1 MFEGKPL
8 SKMTYA
14 DLEAY
19 LREGNEE
26 GTRLDY
32 KEEAVSDVPKICC
45 AFANTAGGHLILGV
59 REERGPKGEKTKRP
73 DPDNVPGLTARDWEA
88 SLMGKIRDRTRP
100 PVVPEVKALQIP
112 GRTEMVVV
120 VRVEESVD
128 APHEVH
134 VSSGPEIPV
143 RRGDDTKSAGVDDV
157 ERLIYRRDRLRG
169 GGMQPLWPQHFG
181 TRLRTDPSS
190 VARETPQ
197 PPSVAVAIRPR
208 RVASLRFDFD
218 AALDEKLKQLGVTN
232 RLLDGSGGYRA
243 SSSGVALEMPAG
255 GTPRSRVEVL
265 RSGAILAAEAL
276 KPRRSKPRIDD
287 SAGGSGLRPEV
298 ATHRFDDVAEL
309 PLNAVHFAAR
319 AYATVGPAVEMEVL
333 LDFSE
338 CHGHVLE
345 LRASEGHRAYSGTVP
360 EAPAGGRTLY
370 PLTVRTDGQGEP
382 LEDDLVGLLRD
393 ASRAF
398 GVSAPDEV
406 LRRFL

>member
-1 MFEGKPL
+1 MFEGRPL
-8 SKMTYA
+8 SGMTYA

-73 DPDNVPGLTARDWEA
+73 APDDVPGLVARDWEA

-100 PVVPEVKALQIP
+100 PVVPEVKALRIP

-120 VRVEESVD
+120 VRVEESAD

-134 VSSGPEIPV
+134 VSSGPEIPI

-157 ERLIYRRDRLRG
+157 ERLIYRRDRLREG
-169 GGMQPLWPQHFG
+169 GVQPLVPDHFG
-181 TRLRTDPSS
+181 TRLRTDPRS
-190 VARETPQ
+190 VARDTPQ

-218 AALDEKLKQLGVTN
+218 AALDDPCT
-232 RLLDGSGGYRA
+232 SA
-243 SSSGVALEMPAG
+243 AG

-265 RSGAILAAEAL
+265 RFGAILAAEAL
-276 KPRRSKPRIDD
+276 KPQRSTPRIDD
-287 SAGGSGLRPEV
+287 SAGRSGLRPEV
-298 ATHRFDDVAEL
+298 ATHSFDDVAEL
-309 PLNAVHFAAR
+309 PLNAVRFASR

-345 LRASEGHRAYSGTVP
+345 MRASEGHRAYSGTVP

-370 PLTVRTDGQGEP
+370 PLTVRTDGQGDP

-398 GVSAPDEV
+398 GVSAPDEA